1 MGFGVV
7 TAVLLLLLVL
17 SALRK
22 RQPAGTFSERT
33 GPMMNELDIMNP
45 RVVTDKVAP
54 PMELPA
60 IPADERVS
68 DNNDDL
74 HDSKRPDDGRWERK
88 FPTTGQVSDQ
98 AADHTKEL

>member
-7 TAVLLLLLVL
+7 TAVLLLLLIH

-22 RQPAGTFSERT
+22 RQPAGTLSKRT
-33 GPMMNELDIMNP
+33 GPMMNELDIMNL

-54 PMELPA
+54 PRELPA

-68 DNNDDL
+68 DNTDDL
-74 HDSKRPDDGRWERK
+74 HNSKRPHDGEWERK
-88 FPTTGQVSDQ
+88 FPTTGQVCDQ
-98 AADHTKEL
+98 AADHTKGL

>member
-33 GPMMNELDIMNP
+33 GPRMNELDIINP
-45 RVVTDKVAP
+45 GVMTDKVAP
-54 PMELPA
+54 PMEVPA

-68 DNNDDL
+68 DNSDGV

-88 FPTTGQVSDQ
+88 FPTTGQVSDE
-98 AADHTKEL
+98 ATDHTKEL

>member
-7 TAVLLLLLVL
+7 TSVLLLLLVL

-22 RQPAGTFSERT
+22 RQPAGTLSERT
-33 GPMMNELDIMNP
+33 GPLMNELDIMNP
-45 RVVTDKVAP
+45 RAVTDKVAP
-54 PMELPA
+54 LKELPA

-74 HDSKRPDDGRWERK
+74 HD
-88 FPTTGQVSDQ
+88 
-98 AADHTKEL
+98 